1 MIYEPENARL
11 PLAMAAGLMSL
22 MLGAC
27 ASVPEE
33 QRTESDPWE
42 PMNRTLYSVNTAIDN
57 VSLKPLAKGYQ
68 KVIPRP
74 ARIGVSN
81 FMNNLATP
89 RSAVNNFLQGKPKN
103 GFTELVRFVF
113 NSTMGIG
120 GLFDFATDAGL
131 EAHVED
137 FGQTAAV
144 WGVPSGPFVMLP
156 FLGPHTL
163 RDAVLR
169 PLDLAAHPLRYYE
182 NTSVRDK
189 LQVLRIID
197 LRVRLLSAEKFLDDS
212 KDRYITLRESYLQNR
227 EYQVYDG
234 NPPDD
239 DEFFEDFMD
248 EEFFEE
254 DQPQ

>member
-1 MIYEPENARL
+1 MISKRGNSRL
-11 PLAMAAGLMSL
+11 RLVAAVGLMSFV
-22 MLGAC
+22 LGAC

-42 PMNRTLYSVNTAIDN
+42 PMNRTLYSVNTTIDN

-68 KVIPRP
+68 KVIPRL
-74 ARIGVSN
+74 ARTGVSN
-81 FMNNLATP
+81 FMNNLVTP
-89 RSAVNNFLQGKPKN
+89 RSAVNNFLQGKPKH

-120 GLFDFATDAGL
+120 GLLDLATDAGL

-144 WGVPSGPFVMLP
+144 WGMPSGPFVMLP
-156 FLGPHTL
+156 LLGPHTL
-163 RDAVLR
+163 RDAVFR

-197 LRVRLLSAEKFLDDS
+197 LRARLLSADKFLDDS
-212 KDRYITLRESYLQNR
+212 KDPYITLRESYLQNR
-227 EYQVYDG
+227 EYQVHDG
-234 NPPDD
+234 NPPED
-239 DEFFEDFMD
+239 DEFFDEFMD
-248 EEFFEE
+248 QEFLE
-254 DQPQ
+254 DEVPR